1 MRFSHAKVTHVIITC
16 FLYFYKYFLKHNF
29 VLYAIRIGVFWVLTL
44 RRENT
49 QLQPENADQGTVRAF
64 LKGAKKS
71 PLPDFRFYT
80 IGGLYKKAEKY
91 VLFSAE
97 FLFPPLLLFLAG

>member
-1 MRFSHAKVTHVIITC
+1 MFYSHVKVTRFIITH
-16 FLYFYKYFLKHNF
+16 FPRSYKYFLKHNF
-29 VLYAIRIGVFWVLTL
+29 VLYAIRIGVFWAMTL

-49 QLQPENADQGTVRAF
+49 QLQSENAAQGTVGAF
-64 LKGAKKS
+64 LRGAKKS

-91 VLFSAE
+91 VLFSAV

>member
-1 MRFSHAKVTHVIITC
+1 MHP
-16 FLYFYKYFLKHNF
+16 
-29 VLYAIRIGVFWVLTL
+29 
-44 RRENT
+44 T
-49 QLQPENADQGTVRAF
+49 QGS
-64 LKGAKKS
+64 KKS

-91 VLFSAE
+91 VLFSAV